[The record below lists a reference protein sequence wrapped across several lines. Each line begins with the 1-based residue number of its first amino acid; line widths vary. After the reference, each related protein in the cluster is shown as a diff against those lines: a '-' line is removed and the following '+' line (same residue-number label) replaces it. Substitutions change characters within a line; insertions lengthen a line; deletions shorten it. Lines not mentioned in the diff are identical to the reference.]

1 MIFSQPC
8 FYPIQTKSFPLL
20 CQVGTAN
27 ALQYRASGGSDDW
40 AKSLGI
46 KWVFLM
52 ELPDEGKHGFLLPA
66 KFIRRVSG
74 EAFAAFRAATV
85 RISYTL
91 V

>member
-1 MIFSQPC
+1 MGNIS
-8 FYPIQTKSFPLL
+8 L
-20 CQVGTAN
+20 QVGTAN

-40 AKSLGI
+40 AKSQGI

-66 KFIRRVSG
+66 KYIRGVAD
-74 EAFAAFRAATV
+74 EAFAALRAATV

>member
-1 MIFSQPC
+1 MPHISYLGVTLVP
-8 FYPIQTKSFPLL
+8 
-20 CQVGTAN
+20 QVGTAN

-40 AKSLGI
+40 AKSQGI

-66 KFIRRVSG
+66 KYIGRVAG
-74 EAFAAFRAATV
+74 EAFAALRAATV